1 MKEPANN
8 KMSVPTEEGF
18 SDMRAQDPDVREHAG
33 ELDLGLSHRDFDINP
48 FEEKHPK
55 FGLEASRESTK
66 QHREQQRRK
75 KKRKDIKDTRRKAPM
90 KTAVRETHTGLFS
103 GFGKSKKPNRLF
115 SKKEGKKGGL
125 FSDIGTGTGLLLA
138 GALGLMVA
146 SFMKK

>member
-1 MKEPANN
+1 
-8 KMSVPTEEGF
+8 MSVPLEEGIP
-18 SDMRAQDPDVREHAG
+18 DMRAHDPDVREHG
-33 ELDLGLSHRDFDINP
+33 HLDLGLTHRDFDINP
-48 FEEKHPK
+48 FEDKHPK

-75 KKRKDIKDTRRKAPM
+75 KKRKDVKEMRRKAPI
-90 KTAVRETHTGLFS
+90 KTSVRETHTGLFS
-103 GFGKSKKPNRLF
+103 GFGKSRKPNKMFTRE
-115 SKKEGKKGGL
+115 SKKKGF